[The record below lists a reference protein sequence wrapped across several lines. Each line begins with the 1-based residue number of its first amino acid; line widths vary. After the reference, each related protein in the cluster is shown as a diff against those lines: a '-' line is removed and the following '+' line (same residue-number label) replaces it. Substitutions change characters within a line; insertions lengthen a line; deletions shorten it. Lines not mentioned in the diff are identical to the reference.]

1 MSKDQWA
8 YWRAALNGL
17 FIDYKKGD
25 IPSGYFK
32 NANWAPSGK
41 NDGKRVKVL
50 EAVAFWRTEDGSL
63 ACWRS
68 SQWKA
73 PTDADAI
80 EDLFASCSK
89 SPISFETFMAVK
101 DSGVWPDAVEPPAAS
116 IGDNSAGMSEDERIA
131 AEIKD
136 LSEQFDSWLEK
147 IGKIETQEQ
156 ADKAANY
163 AEEFSKLEKEATAA
177 HKTEKDPFLEG
188 GKAVDAKWKPLAAK
202 AGEGKSAAKSALTP
216 FLDEQDRL
224 RLEAEAKKRALDEEH
239 RKAKAKA
246 AMAGAPPPP
255 APKPAPVPPVRTS
268 AGSGRKTA
276 LKTYKVTEVTD
287 LPALAAYLATMETP
301 PVEFIEACQKAAAR
315 LLTAG
320 ATVPGATQR
329 DEKRAA

>member
-17 FIDYKKGD
+17 QMDFDKD
-25 IPSGYFK
+25 DVPSGFYEHRNGSIIAIWRDDGGIFCWKTNATQYAPKTKEKVCEYFAYCTG
-32 NANWAPSGK
+32 NPSGRAISH
-41 NDGKRVKVL
+41 DEYLHIMAGGK
-50 EAVAFWRTEDGSL
+50 AL
-63 ACWRS
+63 AGPRS
-68 SQWKA
+68 ATIDK
-73 PTDADAI
+73 
-80 EDLFASCSK
+80 
-89 SPISFETFMAVK
+89 
-101 DSGVWPDAVEPPAAS
+101 PAT
-116 IGDNSAGMSEDERIA
+116 IGDNSAGMTDDERIS

-136 LSEQFDSWLEK
+136 LSEQFNSWLEK
-147 IGKIETQEQ
+147 IGKIATQEQ

-163 AEEFSKLEKEATAA
+163 AEEFSKLEKDATKA

-188 GKAVDAKWKPLAAK
+188 GRAVDAKWKPIAGK
-202 AGEGKSAAKSALTP
+202 ADEGKRAAKSAITP
-216 FLDEQDRL
+216 FLVEQDRL
-224 RLEAEAKKRALDEEH
+224 RREAEAKQRELEAAQ
-239 RKAKAKA
+239 RKAEAEA

-255 APKPAPVPPVRTS
+255 APEPAYVPPVRTS

-287 LPALAAYLATMETP
+287 LPALAAHLAAMDTP